1 MLHPVLDDVPL
12 VSLQDV
18 HLSYG
23 ANKVLNGI
31 TLDVRQGEAVSII
44 GPSGS
49 GKSTILRTINGLATP
64 DRGRIFVGGTAVH
77 DLKSEAERIA
87 LRKRIGFV
95 FQQYNLFPHLSVLDN
110 ITLAPIRILGERKAE
125 AEQRARTLIERVRL
139 AGKEGA
145 YPGEL
150 SGGQQQRV
158 AIARALAMRPELV
171 LFDEVTSA
179 LDPETVGEVLAV
191 IRDLVTDGLT
201 CILVTHEMRFAE
213 EVSHE
218 VVFTERGEIVER
230 GPARTIFHRPA
241 NPRTHA
247 FINGLGIKLPNRAE
261 PAPSAEVPVP
271 LTAQLAHLIATAD
284 PGGSPEAVEAAR
296 DAVLDFL
303 ACAFPGASDPGT
315 GIVRRAF
322 IPLAGA
328 GQAALIGRPER
339 VDAATAALVNG
350 HAGHALDYDDVH
362 ASVRGHPSAVILP
375 ALFALVPS
383 TNASALDFLGAYL
396 VGLETMARVG
406 LALGSRHYEIGFH
419 NTATLGTIAA
429 AAATARLLGLDER
442 RIAVA
447 LGLAATQS
455 AGLRAQFGTDAKPL
469 HAGLAARAGLTA
481 TLLAQAGLGG
491 TPEILDGP
499 INFLAAFGAGVS
511 APERAVEGW
520 GQPWQI
526 LRPGLIFKE
535 FACCTATHCAA
546 EATLGLL
553 ADQAID
559 PAAIQGVVV
568 TFPPGGDAALTVRQ
582 PASGLDGRF
591 SVEYVVAS
599 ALIEGRLGVDTFA
612 DRPVRPEVAALLA
625 RVERRHDE
633 TAPRMSNDPATRFSL
648 VEIDLADGTR
658 LARRVNSIRGAAD
671 LRAKFRD
678 AVGADPTLEPL
689 PDLVRRMRS
698 AADLAALIALLN
710 TTPGASSDP
719 ESGTRHD

>member
-1 MLHPVLDDVPL
+1 MLHPAPDDRPL

-77 DLKSEAERIA
+77 DLKSEAERVA

-139 AGKEGA
+139 AGKETA

-218 VVFTERGEIVER
+218 IVFTESGEIVER
-230 GPARTIFHRPA
+230 GPARTIFHHPA

-247 FINGLGIKLPNRAE
+247 FINGLGINAPGRTE
-261 PAPSAEVPVP
+261 PAATPAP
-271 LTAQLAHLIATAD
+271 LTAQLARLIATAD

-303 ACAFPGASDPGT
+303 ACAFPGAADPGT

-322 IPLAGA
+322 VPLAGT
-328 GQAALIGRPER
+328 GEAALIGRPER
-339 VDAATAALVNG
+339 VDAATAALING

-362 ASVRGHPSAVILP
+362 ASVRGHPSTVILP
-375 ALFALVPS
+375 ALLALAPS
-383 TNASALDFLGAYL
+383 TEASALDFLGAYL

-499 INFLAAFGAGVS
+499 INFLAAFGAGASV
-511 APERAVEGW
+511 PGRAVEGW

-526 LRPGLIFKE
+526 LQPGLIFKE

-553 ADQAID
+553 AEQRID
-559 PAAIQGVVV
+559 PAAIARIAV
-568 TFPPGGDAALTVRQ
+568 TFPPGGDAALTVRR

-599 ALIEGRLGVDTFA
+599 ALIDGELGVETFA

-648 VEIDLADGTR
+648 VEIDFADGTR
-658 LARRVNSIRGAAD
+658 LARKVASIRGAAD

-678 AVGADPTLEPL
+678 AVGAAPALEPL

-719 ESGTRHD
+719 ESETRHD